1 MKCYNCKT
9 ELIWGGDHDC
19 EDDEDHAIVTNLS
32 CPNCKA
38 FHLVYWGDK
47 AEPEDKESWADGY
60 EKWVNEKEKDPEM
73 WEHYCD
79 EEHSMMAVGKGEPCN
94 WCGKEEKD
102 CESCT

>member
-1 MKCYNCKT
+1 MKCYNCSK

-19 EDDEDHAIVTNLS
+19 EDNEDHAIVTNLS
-32 CPNCKA
+32 CPDCKA
-38 FHLVYWGDK
+38 FHLVYWGHK
-47 AEPEDKESWADGY
+47 EEEDKESWADGY